1 MATKKLKKSGPIWH
15 PFTQHGLYPEMTK
28 ITHATGAYLYTE
40 DGTRIIDAIASWW
53 VITHAH
59 GHPHIR
65 AAIQTQSEHLD
76 QVIFGGFTHEPAER
90 AAQMLLEITSDGLDY
105 VFFSDSGS
113 TAVEVAVK
121 MALGFWHNQGA
132 AKRNK
137 ILALEEGYHGDTIGT
152 MSLGAPSAFNAPYDP
167 LLFDIDRIPSPGVDP
182 QACLDMLEEKC
193 RHEASDIA
201 ALIVEPLVQGAGGM
215 LFYEPK
221 ILRQM
226 REICALHDVLFIA
239 DEVMTGWGRTGKM
252 FACDEA
258 DIVPDIACYAKG
270 LTGGFLPLAATMCSE
285 EIFNAHLSKDRAKT
299 FFHSSSFTANPL
311 ACAAAVANLEI
322 WEHEPVANRIAS
334 LNAQHQQR
342 IEKLQQNPNFENAR
356 TKGTIAAVELKG
368 AKTGYLAE
376 IGPKLYDFFQEKNI
390 LMRPLGAT
398 IYILPP
404 YCISPDDLDTVYD
417 AIEEAGEEF
426 AK

>member
-1 MATKKLKKSGPIWH
+1 MATKKPKKTSPIWH

-40 DGTRIIDAIASWW
+40 EGARISDAIASWW

-90 AAQMLLEITSDGLDY
+90 VAEKLVEITGDGLDY
-105 VFFSDSGS
+105 VFFSDSGA
-113 TAVEVAVK
+113 TAVEVAIK

-132 AKRNK
+132 TMRHK
-137 ILALEEGYHGDTIGT
+137 ILTLEEGYHGDTIGT

-167 LLFDIDRIPSPGVDP
+167 LLFDIERIPSPSLDP
-182 QACLDMLEEKC
+182 QACLDMLDEKC

-239 DEVMTGWGRTGKM
+239 DEVMTGWGRTGKL

-258 DIVPDIACYAKG
+258 GIVPDIACYAKG
-270 LTGGFLPLAATMCSE
+270 PTGGFLPLAATMCSE

-322 WEHEPVANRIAS
+322 WEHEPVTNRIAS
-334 LNAQHQQR
+334 LNAQHQER
-342 IEKLQQNPNFENAR
+342 IGKLKKNPNFENAR
-356 TKGTIAAVELKG
+356 TKGTIAAVDLKG
-368 AKTGYLAE
+368 TKTGYLAE

-390 LMRPLGAT
+390 LLRPLGAT

-417 AIEEAGEEF
+417 AIEEAGEKF